1 MKELILY
8 PIFISKVK
16 QLPTGLLTSASLL
29 RLLETYNYSYVNP
42 GMSIFENFIYI
53 FTIISTN
60 IWHITW
66 SLHQLYANPLC
77 TERVLYFT
85 GLYLKLHALLFNLEL
100 MASDQ
105 CLFFFSHYTFTVNLN
120 RRYNVNVLTWRY
132 NITWF

>member
-29 RLLETYNYSYVNP
+29 RLETYNYSYVNL
-42 GMSIFENFIYI
+42 GMSIFVNFIYI

-60 IWHITW
+60 IWHIPRF
-66 SLHQLYANPLC
+66 LHHFFAKPLC
-77 TERVLYFT
+77 TERVFIFHWLN
-85 GLYLKLHALLFNLEL
+85 LKLHVLLFNLEF